1 MVKALIKKQLLE
13 VFSFFWRDRK
23 KNTTLKG
30 GKLVGTIFIYLI
42 LYGLVCV
49 VFASLSLSM
58 CIAFTPVGLDWLY
71 FAAIGM
77 FAVLFG
83 TFASAFS
90 ANSSLYQAKDNDI
103 LLSMPIKPRT
113 LLFVRLIGI
122 YSIGLLYELII
133 MLPAILIYFVIGKP
147 NPLGIILSTLTT
159 LIISF
164 FILTL
169 SAVFGWL
176 VAFISKKTKN
186 KSFITV
192 AVSIIF
198 FGLYYFFSSQVSGFI
213 ETFIEQA
220 VISGNSLKE
229 SIFPI
234 YIIGSAFSGN
244 PLSFLIVASVV
255 AVLFFAVYYV
265 LSKSYLGIVTSNK
278 GEKKKKYTAQ
288 AVKAGNS
295 NSALFRRELKRFT
308 KSSTYMLNCGL
319 GSVLMIAAAVALFFN
334 RDFVNQITTVFAQE
348 EGFVAL
354 IACGMLCLI
363 SSMNDITAPSVSLE
377 GKNIWIVQSLPVT
390 SWQVLRAKL
399 NLHLVL
405 TIPPFAVLIAAV
417 EILTTPSP
425 IYAILIPVFCFLF
438 VILSAELGLVINLKA
453 PNLDWTSEIVPIKQ
467 SSGVLF
473 ALFGGWAIVLLLG
486 ALYFAVASFIPP
498 LVYLIF
504 ITVLIAA
511 ASVLTMMWL
520 KNRGSKI
527 FDSL

>member
-1 MVKALIKKQLLE
+1 MIKALIKKQLTE
-13 VFSFFWRDRK
+13 MFSFFWHDKK
-23 KNTTLKG
+23 KNTSLKG
-30 GKLVGTIFIYLI
+30 GKLAGMIITYII
-42 LYGLVCV
+42 LFGIIAA

-58 CIAFTPVGLDWLY
+58 CIGFVPAGLDWLY
-71 FAAIGM
+71 FAVTGLIG
-77 FAVLFG
+77 VLLG
-83 TFASAFS
+83 TFGCAFN
-90 ANSSLYQAKDNDI
+90 ANASLYQAKDNDM
-103 LLSMPIKPRT
+103 LLSMPIKPST
-113 LLFVRLIGI
+113 LLFVRLLGV
-122 YSIGLLYELII
+122 YAMGLLYELLVMI
-133 MLPAILIYFVIGKP
+133 PAIVIYFVFGKP
-147 NPLGIILSTLTT
+147 SALSVVFSILTT
-159 LIISF
+159 FLVSIF
-164 FILTL
+164 VLAL
-169 SAVFGWL
+169 SAIVGWI

-186 KSFITV
+186 RSFIAV
-192 AVSIIF
+192 AVSLVF
-198 FGLYYFFSSQVSGFI
+198 FGAYYYFFSQASTLMESFVSQAI
-213 ETFIEQA
+213 AT
-220 VISGNSLKE
+220 GNALQNDLY
-229 SIFPI
+229 PL
-234 YIIGSAFSGN
+234 YVIGSAFTGN
-244 PLSFLIVASVV
+244 IISFLIVLGII
-255 AVLFFAVYYV
+255 AVLFGIVYFV
-265 LSKSYLGIVTSNK
+265 LSKSYIKIVTSNK
-278 GEKKKKYTAQ
+278 GERKKKYTAQ

-334 RDFVNQITTVFAQE
+334 RDFINQITSVFAQA

-425 IYAILIPVFCFLF
+425 IYAIMIPVFCFLF
-438 VILSAELGLVINLKA
+438 VILSAELGLVINLKS
-453 PNLDWTSEIVPIKQ
+453 PNLNWTSEIVPIKQ
-467 SSGVLF
+467 STGVLF

-511 ASVLTMMWL
+511 ACVLTMMWL
-520 KNRGSKI
+520 KNKGSQI